1 MDIPKY
7 IGDVH
12 PREYI
17 KEMRV
22 YCHFKQITNDD
33 EILKF
38 SKLMIDSTIDISS
51 EKLEKI
57 RSCEDLIEVLREHI
71 TFAIFKN
78 STIRKL
84 HLLKY
89 QLERDGGDTP
99 KFIAKFRSLCRDA
112 EIDEID
118 RRKHHLYY
126 TLPNDF
132 FRNEFIKHYDDINSM
147 NDLVICFENTL
158 NEYSRFILNGS
169 VVALKHVATGKYL
182 CSNNTHYATG
192 SKNQVVFCG
201 KYLRDSNSEWTIK
214 CLQSPEFLPYDSII
228 YLQHNNT
235 NNFLEICT
243 DRHNLSPVSKS
254 TEVSCGSNNN
264 YSDYTWILDRSKSGS
279 QHAYLKTQDII
290 VLRNKYPDYLTNR
303 QNDEVLGSKE
313 TVFTVGDDKNEY
325 QEVYAH
331 PKESVSEFDEW
342 CIELIE

>member
-12 PREYI
+12 PEDYI
-17 KEMRV
+17 KEMRI
-22 YCHFKQITNDD
+22 YCNFKQITNEDD
-33 EILKF
+33 VLKF
-38 SKLMIDSTIDISS
+38 SKLMVDSTIDFPSKNI
-51 EKLEKI
+51 E
-57 RSCEDLIEVLREHI
+57 SCEDLIKELKEHI
-71 TFAIFKN
+71 TFLIFKN
-78 STIRKL
+78 SSIRKL

-99 KFIAKFRSLCRDA
+99 KFIANFRSLCRNA
-112 EIDEID
+112 EISDID
-118 RRKHHLYY
+118 RQKHHLYY

-132 FRNEFIKHYDDINSM
+132 FRNEFIKHYDDIKTM
-147 NDLVICFENTL
+147 NDLVICFESTL

-182 CSNNTHYATG
+182 TSSIKHYETG

-201 KYLRDSNSEWTIK
+201 KSLRDSNSAWTIK
-214 CLQSPEFLPYDSII
+214 CLQSPEFLPYESII

-235 NNFLEICT
+235 NNFLEICS
-243 DRHNLSPVSKS
+243 DRHNLSPVSKL

-264 YSDYTWILDRSKSGS
+264 YSDYTWILDRSKPESKDE
-279 QHAYLKTQDII
+279 YLKTQDII
-290 VLRNKYPDYLTNR
+290 LLRNKYPDYLTNK
-303 QNDEVLGSKE
+303 QKEEVLGCKDIM
-313 TVFTVGDDKNEY
+313 FTIGEDEY

-331 PKESVSEFDEW
+331 SKDNIDEYDEW